1 MGRILDKFK
10 KSNKPF
16 NRKVRIVK
24 SLVTKLTK
32 AGILDPK
39 TLKYT
44 VAH

>member
-10 KSNKPF
+10 KSNKPS
-16 NRKVRIVK
+16 NKKVRIVK
-24 SLVTKLTK
+24 SLVTELTK

-44 VAH
+44 NSH